1 MPWPKTLVLVRHAES
16 AGNIMGVDER
26 AQALIANY
34 KFPLTARGERQAALT
49 GAYLGRTFGGFDRH
63 YCSYYERARQTLDL
77 MCAGAKKIEDARLAE
92 GQRGIWHTMT
102 YDQVKIRFP
111 EEIERK
117 AKEDLYHYRPLGGEN
132 WPDIE
137 LRIHSFLDMLARDC
151 GNKKILVV
159 THGHWLILF
168 QKIMQGLSIEE
179 SLRHLDA
186 GGFANASVMV
196 YGKPGASDH
205 FQLLE
210 QETIPWQGL
219 V

>member
-34 KFPLTARGERQAALT
+34 KFPLTARGEKQAVLT
-49 GAYLGRTFGGFDRH
+49 GAHLERTFGKFDRH
-63 YCSYYERARQTLDL
+63 YCSYYERTRQTLDL
-77 MCAGAKKIEDARLAE
+77 MCPGVKKIEDARLAE

-102 YDQVKIRFP
+102 YDQVKTRFP

-151 GNKKILVV
+151 CGKKILVV

-179 SLRHLDA
+179 SLEQLAA
-186 GGFANASVMV
+186 GGFKNASVTV
-196 YGKPGASDH
+196 YGKMGALK
-205 FQLLE
+205 QLRLLE
-210 QETIPWQGL
+210 QEAIPWQGL
-219 V
+219 I